1 MQLHQIRRGGPKTK
15 NKEKKRVGRGG
26 KRGTYSGKGMKGQK
40 SRAGAKM
47 RPEMRDIIKKLPK
60 LRGYRFNAFR
70 EKPEAVN
77 LGVLEKNFDD
87 NAKINP
93 QTLLE
98 KKIIATKK
106 GKTPLVKILS
116 SGNITKKLSVSECQI
131 SASAKEKIEKAGGS
145 VKSETR
151 NPKSETNSNKEN
163 SKH

>member
-1 MQLHQIRRGGPKTK
+1 MVQIHNIRRGGEKTK
-15 NKEKKRVGRGG
+15 NKAKKRVGRGG

-47 RPEMRDIIKKLPK
+47 RPEMRDIIKKFPK

-70 EKPEAVN
+70 EKPEPVN
-77 LGVLEKNFDD
+77 LCVLELNFDD
-87 NAKINP
+87 NAKITP

-106 GKTPLVKILS
+106 GKMPMVKILGT
-116 SGNITKKLSVSECQI
+116 GNIAKKFLVSECQI

-145 VKSETR
+145 VEK
-151 NPKSETNSNKEN
+151 
-163 SKH
+163 